1 MLRVCISGLGKT
13 GLEIARAVLLQKDM
27 KLVSAICSPES
38 ANKGKDIG
46 DMLNMKSIGVKLAG
60 SNELEKEI
68 FKKKPDVVIDF
79 SNVNA
84 VLKNAQIF
92 TKLNVNMVIGT
103 TGFSK
108 IGQRRLKV
116 LAKRYNTGIV
126 YAPNIT
132 LGVNVLMF
140 LTNLTANI
148 LNEYDFEVMEIH
160 HKYKKD
166 SPSGTA
172 KKIAVE
178 ISKGLNA
185 SGVKCSDE
193 DINITAVRAGG
204 VVGKHEV
211 LVVGEDDKIV
221 ISHESFNRKAFAMG
235 AIRAARFIAGKAG
248 FFEMS
253 DVLNLDKVIYNYLS
267 GKNRS
272 RGFDQSNNWVDIN
285 KVI

>member
-1 MLRVCISGLGKT
+1 MLKVCISGLGKT
-13 GLEIARAVLLQKDM
+13 GLEIARTVLLQKDM

-38 ANKGKDIG
+38 SNKGKDLG
-46 DMLNMKSIGVKLAG
+46 QLLNMGTIGVKLAG
-60 SNELEKEI
+60 SDKLETEI
-68 FKKKPDVVIDF
+68 FKKRPDVVIDF

-84 VLKNAQIF
+84 VLKNAQVF
-92 TKLNVNMVIGT
+92 SKLKVNMIIGT

-116 LAKRYNTGIV
+116 LARRYNTGIV

-140 LTNLTANI
+140 LSNLTANI
-148 LNEYDFEVMEIH
+148 LNDYDFEVMEIH
-160 HKYKKD
+160 HKLKKD

-178 ISKGLNA
+178 ISKGLNS
-185 SGVKCSDE
+185 SGVKRSDE

-204 VVGKHEV
+204 VVGKHDV
-211 LVVGEDDKIV
+211 LVVGENDKIV

-235 AIRAARFIAGKAG
+235 ALRAARFIEGKTG
-248 FFEMS
+248 FYEMS
-253 DVLNLDKVIYNYLS
+253 DVLDLEKVLYTYLS
-267 GKNRS
+267 DKNKK
-272 RGFDQSNNWVDIN
+272 RGFDKSNNWVDIN